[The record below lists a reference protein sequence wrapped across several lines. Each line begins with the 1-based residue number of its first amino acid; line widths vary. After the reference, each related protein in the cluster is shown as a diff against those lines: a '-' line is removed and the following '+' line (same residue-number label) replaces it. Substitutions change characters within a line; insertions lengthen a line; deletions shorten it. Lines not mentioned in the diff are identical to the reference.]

1 MSAPRFVA
9 TGGHGSY
16 AVLLDGEQIGNV
28 RKHVERY
35 NLRPP
40 VTVTTWMAW
49 RADGERIK
57 PEHSIR
63 GYRTRAEAGA
73 ALVEERP

>member
-1 MSAPRFVA
+1 MSTPHFVA

-40 VTVTTWMAW
+40 VTVTRWLAW

-57 PEHSIR
+57 PPHSIT
-63 GYRTRAEAGA
+63 GYRTRAEAAA
-73 ALVEERP
+73 ALAEAAA